1 MFKTILSMAIVCA
14 FGSADFGSAVAMP
27 LASNVP
33 AAAASH
39 SSDIQL
45 ARGGRGGGGFR
56 GGGGGFRGG
65 GAFRGGGFAGR
76 GGVAVALHTGATQG
90 AALLRIAVMGTAV
103 EACATAADTVTVD
116 GMPEGTDATGTDD
129 TAGALL
135 LSARRRPARTTTI
148 MAAIMTATGVGSAR
162 ANIRIELSKFQAKA
176 DKTAFAGND
185 RDFSATL

>member
-1 MFKTILSMAIVCA
+1 MSPPPLHLIPQIFNSLVVAEVA
-14 FGSADFGSAVAMP
+14 EGSAAAVVGSVA
-27 LASNVP
+27 AARFAGVGSP
-33 AAAASH
+33 AAAA
-39 SSDIQL
+39 
-45 ARGGRGGGGFR
+45 
-56 GGGGGFRGG
+56 
-65 GAFRGGGFAGR
+65 
-76 GGVAVALHTGATQG
+76 VAVALHTGATQG